1 MAEEN
6 NSSIE
11 ASKPPAM
18 NSIAGSAS
26 SQAATLKLKPVIRK
40 PALKMP
46 SKPSLAAAPA
56 APVAPAAPS
65 KPAEASTASPIEQLK
80 SMTQKLKGVT
90 QQIPQQAILHKTGI
104 IAEQQLTDAQKLASK
119 SRTSR
124 ISLSDAIGASPVQ
137 NEAAPMKTIR
147 IKRPVDLN
155 SAPTAVEK
163 PAAVAPEAK
172 EEPAAPQ
179 KDKAPTLTQRKTL
192 KISRPGVVRPT
203 GKFAPKKPAAPAE
216 SSADAK
222 TEVADIPEIEDMPTS
237 ATVAAPVAPQF
248 TKGSE
253 EAPDNIIGTIYY
265 KDFYNKV
272 CKNGS
277 TIRDILK
284 DPKFISDNTNI
295 RSLMKE
301 LQVSQN
307 HIAIVI
313 DEFGGVE
320 GLITIED
327 ILEIVKIALNGF
339 EVEVLSEQTVA
350 YKCNCSR
357 QRFENALKSLNKEE
371 LAQMADEMEKAETV
385 CQFCGS
391 VYAFTSD
398 ELRSLLR
405 K

>member
-40 PALKMP
+40 PVIGGAKPALKMP

-56 APVAPAAPS
+56 APAAPS
-65 KPAEASTASPIEQLK
+65 KPAETATASPIEQLK

-163 PAAVAPEAK
+163 PAVAAPEAK
-172 EEPAAPQ
+172 EEPATPQ

-203 GKFAPKKPAAPAE
+203 GKFAPKKPATPAE
-216 SSADAK
+216 SPADAK
-222 TEVADIPEIEDMPTS
+222 TEVADIPEIEDIPTS

-253 EAPDNIIGTIYY
+253 ESPDNILIINTI
-265 KDFYNKV
+265 
-272 CKNGS
+272 
-277 TIRDILK
+277 
-284 DPKFISDNTNI
+284 
-295 RSLMKE
+295 
-301 LQVSQN
+301 LQFAACVA
-307 HIAIVI
+307 IAIL
-313 DEFGGVE
+313 G
-320 GLITIED
+320 
-327 ILEIVKIALNGF
+327 
-339 EVEVLSEQTVA
+339 
-350 YKCNCSR
+350 
-357 QRFENALKSLNKEE
+357 
-371 LAQMADEMEKAETV
+371 
-385 CQFCGS
+385 
-391 VYAFTSD
+391 AFIYFFDYT
-398 ELRSLLR
+398 RNWF
-405 K
+405 

>member
-11 ASKPPAM
+11 AAKPPAM

-40 PALKMP
+40 PVIGGAKPALKMP

-56 APVAPAAPS
+56 APAAPTAPS

-119 SRTSR
+119 SRTAR

-163 PAAVAPEAK
+163 PAAAAPEAK

-216 SSADAK
+216 SPADAK
-222 TEVADIPEIEDMPTS
+222 TEVADIPEVADMPTS

-248 TKGSE
+248 AKGSE
-253 EAPDNIIGTIYY
+253 EAPDNVLIINTI
-265 KDFYNKV
+265 
-272 CKNGS
+272 
-277 TIRDILK
+277 
-284 DPKFISDNTNI
+284 
-295 RSLMKE
+295 
-301 LQVSQN
+301 LQFAACVA
-307 HIAIVI
+307 IAIL
-313 DEFGGVE
+313 G
-320 GLITIED
+320 
-327 ILEIVKIALNGF
+327 
-339 EVEVLSEQTVA
+339 
-350 YKCNCSR
+350 
-357 QRFENALKSLNKEE
+357 
-371 LAQMADEMEKAETV
+371 
-385 CQFCGS
+385 
-391 VYAFTSD
+391 AFIYFFDYT
-398 ELRSLLR
+398 RNWF
-405 K
+405 